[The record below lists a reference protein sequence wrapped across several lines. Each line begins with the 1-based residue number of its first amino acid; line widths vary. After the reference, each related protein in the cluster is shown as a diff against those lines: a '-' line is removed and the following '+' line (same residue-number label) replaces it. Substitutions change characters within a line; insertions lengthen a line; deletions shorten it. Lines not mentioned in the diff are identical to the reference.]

1 MAFPKVGNLAPVF
14 KLKDQNGK
22 EIDLKSFRGKKN
34 VVVYFYPKAMTPG
47 CTVQACGIRDYK
59 KEFSKVKT
67 EVLALS
73 PDMPEKLSRFEDKQG
88 LNFTLLSDP
97 EHKVADK
104 YGAWGPKKFMGKE
117 YDGILRTTFI
127 LNKEGRLVH
136 VMDKVK
142 TKTHHDDVLSYI
154 KENL

>member
-1 MAFPKVGNLAPVF
+1 
-14 KLKDQNGK
+14 
-22 EIDLKSFRGKKN
+22 
-34 VVVYFYPKAMTPG
+34 
-47 CTVQACGIRDYK
+47 
-59 KEFSKVKT
+59 
-67 EVLALS
+67 
-73 PDMPEKLSRFEDKQG
+73 MPEKLSRFEEKQD